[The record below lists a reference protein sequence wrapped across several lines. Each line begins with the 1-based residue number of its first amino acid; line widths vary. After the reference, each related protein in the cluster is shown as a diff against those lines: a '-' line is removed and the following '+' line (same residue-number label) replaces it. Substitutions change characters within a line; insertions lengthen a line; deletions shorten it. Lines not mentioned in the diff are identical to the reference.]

1 MTTSWRSGARAREA
15 LLRAACTLQY
25 DSAVLPGTQLGV
37 PLRPEPFSELKQRRS
52 RLDGQVE
59 EMDDNAPR
67 RPLLPVT
74 APEPN
79 GHLRREEEQAAA
91 EQRLPRHA
99 YKQLP
104 LTGAAQSMMPMYRR
118 PDSFGRIQ
126 VPDEYGY
133 YPPQPERKE
142 TAGWRSLDD
151 MYEATPRGEVTGLR
165 LPSGEEAT
173 AQDIQADADAW
184 ATSFARDQ
192 RSCFIQNHDHDCT
205 GTCVKYQQKKK
216 GASETQPRAGQ
227 KLSGVDVPKCRF
239 RFYKYVMLL
248 IEGVIKFVM
257 RRGKELVP
265 TAVVSTGNDENEYGK
280 AVAPRTMPFTSSSSD
295 VLQATIRCNADYQYQ
310 KRGVPDLSA
319 TEQEAA
325 AASSAQTAADQARF
339 LMFGCR
345 RTAGKMMGFLMT
357 TLATA
362 MRAAHVAD
370 FYMTKYLSKAQE
382 SLGSVLQPFIVG
394 MRRTE
399 DWGTTLRSTLR
410 S

>member
-1 MTTSWRSGARAREA
+1 MGYKLRERPA
-15 LLRAACTLQY
+15 QLLH
-25 DSAVLPGTQLGV
+25 
-37 PLRPEPFSELKQRRS
+37 PEPH
-52 RLDGQVE
+52 
-59 EMDDNAPR
+59 PR
-67 RPLLPVT
+67 VRGDL
-74 APEPN
+74 
-79 GHLRREEEQAAA
+79 REE
-91 EQRLPRHA
+91 
-99 YKQLP
+99 
-104 LTGAAQSMMPMYRR
+104 
-118 PDSFGRIQ
+118 
-126 VPDEYGY
+126 
-133 YPPQPERKE
+133 PE
-142 TAGWRSLDD
+142 
-151 MYEATPRGEVTGLR
+151 
-165 LPSGEEAT
+165 EE
-173 AQDIQADADAW
+173 
-184 ATSFARDQ
+184 
-192 RSCFIQNHDHDCT
+192 N
-205 GTCVKYQQKKK
+205 

-239 RFYKYVMLL
+239 RFYKYVLLL

-280 AVAPRTMPFTSSSSD
+280 AVVPRTMPFTSSSSD

-382 SLGSVLQPFIVG
+382 SLGSVMQPFIAG

-399 DWGTTLRSTLR
+399 DWEIPFGLPFVLSARPAPPPPPIHTHK
-410 S
+410 